1 MTPILA
7 FLQSWHE
14 LDFNLGGPEDI
25 DYFPW
30 SAPVAALLLLLLFFF
45 LYKARRNYNA
55 LPSLAPLES
64 GEKPDVTVV
73 IPARNEQSNIG
84 ACVSGLRE
92 ARVIVVDDDSSDAT
106 AFKARG
112 AGAEVIAAPALLKGV
127 AAKPNAMAAG
137 AKLADTSYIL
147 FADADT
153 RYRPGFLSS
162 ALRYAAESQ
171 SVMTVVLLKRRCVAL
186 LEKILVPY
194 IQALYFAGVNVRKA
208 EDPLSTHIFSDGQC
222 TLFLRT
228 AHEFFGGYM
237 SVHTNPLDDVAIA
250 QKVKRHHMTLRIVR
264 AETLGSARVYKG
276 FASLWRRLRKNGTR
290 LLRVNKA
297 WGAQVILTSLLLT
310 SIVPVAVWLW
320 RQEQWGFLAVFL
332 LVPLLLFRPWY
343 GGVFRVLLLFP
354 AIYVFQCIAT
364 AAVVTNI
371 LGVGTAWKGRKV

>member
-1 MTPILA
+1 MTPLLA

-30 SAPVAALLLLLLFFF
+30 SAPVAVLVLLLLFFF
-45 LYKARRNYNA
+45 LYKGRRNYNA
-55 LPSLAPLES
+55 LPSLAPVEG

-84 ACVSGLRE
+84 PCVAGLRE

-112 AGAEVIAAPALLKGV
+112 AGAEVLAAPALPRGV
-127 AAKPNAMAAG
+127 SGKANAMAAG
-137 AKLADTSYIL
+137 AKLADTAYIL
-147 FADADT
+147 FADAGT
-153 RYRPGFLSS
+153 RYQPGFLSS
-162 ALRYAAESQ
+162 AERYAAESQ
-171 SVMTVVLLKRRCVAL
+171 SVMAVILLKRRCVTL
-186 LEKILVPY
+186 LEKMLVPY
-194 IQALYFAGVNVRKA
+194 VQALYFAGINVRKA
-208 EDPLSTHIFSDGQC
+208 QDPLSTHILSDGQC

-264 AETLGSARVYKG
+264 AESLGSARVYKG
-276 FASLWRRLRKNGTR
+276 FASLWRRLRKNGAR
-290 LLRVNKA
+290 LLRINKA

-310 SIVPVAVWLW
+310 GIVPVAVWLW
-320 RQEQWGFLAVFL
+320 RQEQWGFLAAFL

-343 GGVFRVLLLFP
+343 GGFFRAVLLFP
-354 AIYVFQCIAT
+354 AVYIFQCIAT
-364 AAVVTNI
+364 AAVLANI
-371 LGVGTAWKGRKV
+371 LGVKTTWKGRKV